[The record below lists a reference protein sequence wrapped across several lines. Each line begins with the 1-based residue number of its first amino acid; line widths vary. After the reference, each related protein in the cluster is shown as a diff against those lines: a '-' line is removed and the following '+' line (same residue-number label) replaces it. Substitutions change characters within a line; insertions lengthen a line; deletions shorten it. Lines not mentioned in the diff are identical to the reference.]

1 MIVEWIKVVE
11 SRLNRFSCPLK
22 AGFLEYKGGEASE
35 RAMKEISPM
44 FVTSED
50 KKDSITF
57 YIKVTFMTRIGGKME
72 DILEYIEDEFK
83 MSDL

>member
-1 MIVEWIKVVE
+1 VIE
-11 SRLNRFSCPLK
+11 SRVSRFSCPLK
-22 AGFLEYKGGEASE
+22 AGLIEYKGGKASE
-35 RAMKEISPM
+35 KAMKEFSPM

-57 YIKVTFMTRIGGKME
+57 YIKVTFMSKIGGKME
-72 DILEYIEDEFK
+72 NLMEYIENEFK